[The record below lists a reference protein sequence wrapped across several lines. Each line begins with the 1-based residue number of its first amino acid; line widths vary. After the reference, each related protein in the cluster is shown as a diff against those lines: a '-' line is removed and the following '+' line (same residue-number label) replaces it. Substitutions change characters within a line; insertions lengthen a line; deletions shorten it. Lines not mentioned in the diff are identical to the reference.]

1 MKNLFFLLM
10 LLGATS
16 SFGQKSY
23 QRELPVTDPCIG
35 SGIGNYDGVQD
46 FAVFP
51 NPSSGLVSIILPANG
66 VATLTDLKGAIVRQE
81 SVTTNNQWDLSQ
93 LTAGVYLLSLYTDAK
108 LYRTKLILEK

>member
-16 SFGQKSY
+16 TYGQKSY
-23 QRELPVTDPCIG
+23 QRDLTVTDPCIG
-35 SGIGNYDGVQD
+35 TGIGSLSGNQD

-51 NPSSGLVSIILPANG
+51 NPANGLVTFVLPADG

-81 SVTTNNQWDLSQ
+81 SVTTNNLWDLSQ